1 MPADVN
7 VTEKAA
13 GAEAQRRYRKG
24 VATGPLD
31 EQRAFVAGALWHRAR
46 GGDFERALSDPEAL
60 AGVAGVLREHGD
72 SRQSAGG
79 FLLVCRCGDA
89 VDDHADHQAAAVVD
103 WLRGQR

>member
-1 MPADVN
+1 MTADAN

-13 GAEAQRRYRKG
+13 EAEAQRRYS
-24 VATGPLD
+24 PLG

-46 GGDFERALSDPEAL
+46 GGDFEQALSGPEVL
-60 AGVAGVLREHGD
+60 AGIAGVLREHGD

-89 VDDHADHQAAAVVD
+89 VDDHAAHQAAALAD
-103 WLRGQR
+103 WLRRQG